1 LVRIGISTA
10 ENGESG
16 MKPAKMITDPAA
28 MELLGDETRRRIIYL
43 LRARELTNSQIAEE
57 LRMTPQAIYHHIKK
71 LLAAELVEVT
81 REERVE
87 NFIETYYR
95 ATAEVFEFSWGTS
108 AKNQAQAEQRLRD
121 ALVSLDKVGIKVK
134 VNEDALAQIIK
145 TQAKIADFF
154 DNSELHERVSKLEGI
169 DFLTRQEMASL
180 ASMMSLT
187 DKQFQAWLELQ
198 KELRTLLKGLTRV
211 SRAESPKDRSR

>member
-1 LVRIGISTA
+1 
-10 ENGESG
+10 

-95 ATAEVFEFSWGTS
+95 ATAEVFEFSWGSS
-108 AKNQAQAEQRLRD
+108 ARNQAQAEQRLRE
-121 ALVSLDKVGIKVK
+121 ALLSLDKVGIKAK
-134 VNEDALAQIIK
+134 VDDAALGRIIK
-145 TQAKIADFF
+145 IEAKVGDLFKKG
-154 DNSELHERVSKLEGI
+154 ELQDKMSKLEGV
-169 DFLTRQEMASL
+169 DFLTRQEMTSL
-180 ASMMSLT
+180 ASMASLT
-187 DKQFQAWLELQ
+187 DKEFQEWMELQ
-198 KELRTLLKGLTRV
+198 KELRNLLRGILTSIGSTRQ
-211 SRAESPKDRSR
+211 RTPTRKP

>member
-1 LVRIGISTA
+1 
-10 ENGESG
+10 

-71 LLAAELVEVT
+71 LLAAELVEIT

-108 AKNQAQAEQRLRD
+108 AKNQAQAEQRLRE
-121 ALVSLDKVGIKVK
+121 ALVGLDKLGIKVK
-134 VNEDALAQIIK
+134 VNEDALVQIIK
-145 TQAKIADFF
+145 TQAKIAEFF
-154 DNSELHERVSKLEGI
+154 DKSDLHEKVSKLEGI

-187 DKQFQAWLELQ
+187 DKGFQEWLGLQ
-198 KELRTLLKGLTRV
+198 KELRELLKGLLTRARTGK
-211 SRAESPKDRSR
+211 S